1 MYSVEREWRSGPGKP
16 PEGPARFQSPLF
28 FDTTQSFGEQVLD
41 VKRNN
46 ILGRE
51 VNHKLSRGVQ
61 FYGDLVS
68 EQWLWGWRECYGKM
82 LVKGHKPSVIR

>member
-1 MYSVEREWRSGPGKP
+1 MQL
-16 PEGPARFQSPLF
+16 QSPLF

-68 EQWLWGWRECYGKM
+68 EQWL
-82 LVKGHKPSVIR
+82 PSVEGVLWGDVSQRAQTIGYKMNKFWGSNAQHYYCSK